1 VTLSRSTA
9 LVGAAVLVV
18 VVSTHWWTFNITPS
32 VPVGLYWRRAVPP
45 TLARGDLVI
54 FAVPASV
61 QAFHSRWL
69 PLLKPVAAVAGDLVC
84 MDSALLW
91 AASNWTERPA
101 VAYGLVHQQVAGEDL
116 PQLLG
121 EGHCLTIEEGQV
133 LLASKEPRSLDGR
146 YFGLTPITD
155 IRALALPLLT
165 WR

>member
-1 VTLSRSTA
+1 MARSTA
-9 LVGAAVLVV
+9 LVGAVVLAV
-18 VVSTHWWTFNITPS
+18 VVSTHWLTFNITPS
-32 VPVGLYWRRAVPP
+32 VPVGLYRRTTVPQS
-45 TLARGDLVI
+45 LARGDLVI

-69 PLLKPVAAVAGDLVC
+69 PLLKPVAAVAGDMVC
-84 MDSALLW
+84 MNSALLW
-91 AASNWTERPA
+91 VTSNWTERPA
-101 VAYGLVHQQVAGEDL
+101 VAYGLVHQQVAEEDL

-146 YFGLTPITD
+146 YFGLTPITT
-155 IRALALPLLT
+155 IRALAIPLWT